1 MSYRPVLLSQPPE
14 RYSGRIADIRE
25 KSMLANTTRALTEEQ
40 REQWA
45 VDGYL
50 QLEGALS
57 PAEVDFFAAQID
69 RVRMQ
74 PGYEPAPGKLPRGHY
89 AWVDHA
95 DPNPAAFMD

>member
-1 MSYRPVLLSQPPE
+1 
-14 RYSGRIADIRE
+14 
-25 KSMLANTTRALTEEQ
+25 MLANTKRALTEEQ

-57 PAEVDFFAAQID
+57 AAEVDFFSEQID
-69 RVRMQ
+69 RVRRQ

-95 DPNPAAFMD
+95 DPNPAAFMKVFSPPLR

>member
-1 MSYRPVLLSQPPE
+1 
-14 RYSGRIADIRE
+14 
-25 KSMLANTTRALTEEQ
+25 LTEAQ

-57 PAEVDFFAAQID
+57 PAEVDFFSGQID
-69 RVRMQ
+69 RVRRQ

-89 AWVDHA
+89 AGSIRPTPIRKPSWI
-95 DPNPAAFMD
+95 AATCSPITRRSST